1 MITTPPEVV
10 ADDDT
15 GDDADADA
23 EADADADADADAEAD
38 AEVLTACEM
47 SPELTAEGV
56 PELSEGD

>member
-15 GDDADADA
+15 GD
-23 EADADADADADAEAD
+23 DADADADADAEAD

>member
-23 EADADADADADAEAD
+23 EADADADAEAD

>member
-10 ADDDT
+10 ADGDT

-23 EADADADADADAEAD
+23 E
-38 AEVLTACEM
+38 VLTACEM
-47 SPELTAEGV
+47 GPELTAEGV

>member
-15 GDDADADA
+15 GDDADAG
-23 EADADADADADAEAD
+23 ADADAEAD

-47 SPELTAEGV
+47 GPELTAEGV

>member
-1 MITTPPEVV
+1 MIPTPPEVV

-23 EADADADADADAEAD
+23 EADADADAEAD